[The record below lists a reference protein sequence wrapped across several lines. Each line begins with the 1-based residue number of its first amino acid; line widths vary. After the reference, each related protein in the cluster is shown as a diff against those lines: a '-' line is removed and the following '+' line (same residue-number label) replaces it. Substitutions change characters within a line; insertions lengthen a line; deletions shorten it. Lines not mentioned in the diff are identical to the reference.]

1 MVRSSEEIR
10 LTCDRGEAIYDAL
23 IKDRL
28 SDDQLGKYLA
38 INTQT
43 GEYEIGDS
51 SMAVTDALHA
61 RVEGADVYV
70 MRHGRMP
77 TLTIGMSPYI
87 GTMIER
93 GRVRRFDQHF
103 IGMSLLRGSELRMM
117 VEDAGEIEIT
127 PFDEL

>member
-1 MVRSSEEIR
+1 MVRPQSEIKRSVE
-10 LTCDRGEAIYDAL
+10 RGEAIYDAV
-23 IKDRL
+23 IKDQL
-28 SDDQLGKYLA
+28 SDDQLGMFLA
-38 INTQT
+38 IDTNT

-87 GTMIER
+87 P
-93 GRVRRFDQHF
+93 Q
-103 IGMSLLRGSELRMM
+103 
-117 VEDAGEIEIT
+117 
-127 PFDEL
+127 